1 VQIRVLGTVEAQA
14 GDELVPLG
22 PRQPRLVLGLWRGPV
37 LADVAEDRTRDLLA
51 SGVEETRLVAIED
64 RVDALLRLG
73 GHRDVVEEL
82 VVLVDANPT
91 RERLVGQLMLALHRG
106 GRAGEALEVF
116 RRTRAYLAEEL
127 GIDPGGELR
136 RLELANLRNDDE
148 PALMLDGAE
157 ARRHAQGAHTIAT
170 RLGMPRLVAQT
181 MELLSAN
188 A

>member
-1 VQIRVLGTVEAQA
+1 VQIRVLGTVEAQV

-91 RERLVGQLMLALHRG
+91 RERLVGQLMLALYRG

-116 RRTRAYLAEEL
+116 PPHQGVPGRGAGHRPGRGAAAA
-127 GIDPGGELR
+127 GAGDP
-136 RLELANLRNDDE
+136 
-148 PALMLDGAE
+148 P
-157 ARRHAQGAHTIAT
+157 
-170 RLGMPRLVAQT
+170 
-181 MELLSAN
+181 
-188 A
+188 